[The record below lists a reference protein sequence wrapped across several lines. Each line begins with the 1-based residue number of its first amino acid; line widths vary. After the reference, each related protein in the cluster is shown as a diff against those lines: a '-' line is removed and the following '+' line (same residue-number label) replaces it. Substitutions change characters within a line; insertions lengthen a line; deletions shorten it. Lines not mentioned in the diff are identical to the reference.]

1 MIELICSRY
10 ATSSYF
16 IEVLPLAVY
25 VFMTSSKFSNL
36 RDVQVTLGL
45 IDPPP
50 RMTIP
55 SHTGSLLSLLDYPI
69 VVIRVYDFALST
81 NVRKVTTFCYELV
94 LPIEC
99 RSALIATHI
108 HANIAIEWEV
118 FDTNF
123 DYIAVR

>member
-1 MIELICSRY
+1 MIELVCSWH
-10 ATSSYF
+10 ATSSDF

-45 IDPPP
+45 VDPPS
-50 RMTIP
+50 RMPIP
-55 SHTGSLLSLLDYPI
+55 DHIWPQSSLLDYPI